1 MRERLERFMAGRYGM
16 DQLSRF
22 LDFTALALLIISM
35 FVRTQLIFYLAVVL
49 IVWSYFRIFS
59 RNTERRYMENQRF
72 LSFTG
77 RIFSRF
83 RNRSYYQDQRKIY
96 KYFYCPKCRQ
106 KVRIPK
112 GKGKVCI
119 TCPKCRM
126 EFVRRS

>member
-1 MRERLERFMAGRYGM
+1 MRERFERFMAGRYGM

-22 LDFTALALLIISM
+22 LDIAALILLIVSM
-35 FVRTQLIFYLAVVL
+35 FVRFPLIFYLAVIL

-59 RNTERRYMENQRF
+59 RNTERRYMENERF

-83 RNRSYYQDQRKIY
+83 RNRRYYQEQKKIY
-96 KYFYCPKCRQ
+96 RYYACPKCRQ

-119 TCPKCRM
+119 TCPKCHM